1 MSQWADGQVSCGPAT
16 SRQTRWGDAM
26 QGKNADV
33 LAFLVLA
40 FVVLAGVLGVS
51 TGPVV
56 AQQPT
61 SEQTAAIRQSCRS
74 DFMSNC
80 SGVQPGGKE
89 AFDCLMRNASRVSA
103 PCKSA
108 LDAIGSKPPA
118 TETSAPP
125 PVAPPAAATPAP
137 TVAPA
142 AATADKPT
150 TQQMSALRAAC
161 RSDFGIH
168 CPAVKP
174 GGKAALRCL
183 EVNAPALSPA
193 CRSAVAS
200 LGGAASPAPAPRRRH
215 QRPPRSRRSGLF
227 RLCGLARRCKSF
239 RSANPSAQP
248 YAGAFPPAEAA
259 FSNAL
264 PPTHRGF
271 RRCAIRRSRAAS
283 DNLPRGRA
291 DYRHSSLLARRAPC
305 ASASSFAQASCG

>member
-1 MSQWADGQVSCGPAT
+1 MSRCVDGQVSCDPAT
-16 SRQTRWGDAM
+16 LWQTRRGDAM
-26 QGKNADV
+26 QCKHAD
-33 LAFLVLA
+33 VLA
-40 FVVLAGVLGVS
+40 FVVLASVLAVS
-51 TGPVV
+51 TGPGV

-108 LDAIGSKPPA
+108 LDAIGPKPPA
-118 TETSAPP
+118 TETSAPSP
-125 PVAPPAAATPAP
+125 AAPPAAARPAAAPPPAAAP

-142 AATADKPT
+142 PPAAAAANKPT

-168 CPAVKP
+168 CPGVKP

-200 LGGAASPAPAPRRRH
+200 LGGAASAAPTPAPAASAAPAVAPLGPIPPMRPRKAMQILSFCEPERAT
-215 QRPPRSRRSGLF
+215 
-227 RLCGLARRCKSF
+227 LCGGVPAGGGRILECLA
-239 RSANPSAQP
+239 ANTPRLSPVCYQAI
-248 YAGAFPPAEAA
+248 A
-259 FSNAL
+259 
-264 PPTHRGF
+264 RG
-271 RRCAIRRSRAAS
+271 IR
-283 DNLPRGRA
+283 
-291 DYRHSSLLARRAPC
+291 
-305 ASASSFAQASCG
+305 

>member
-125 PVAPPAAATPAP
+125 PVAPPAAATLAP

-200 LGGAASPAPAPRRRH
+200 LGGAASPAPAPAPAASAAPAVAPLGPIPPM
-215 QRPPRSRRSGLF
+215 RPRKAMQILSFCEPERAT
-227 RLCGLARRCKSF
+227 LCGGVPAGGGRILECLA
-239 RSANPSAQP
+239 ANAPRLSPVCYQAI
-248 YAGAFPPAEAA
+248 A
-259 FSNAL
+259 
-264 PPTHRGF
+264 RG
-271 RRCAIRRSRAAS
+271 IR
-283 DNLPRGRA
+283 
-291 DYRHSSLLARRAPC
+291 
-305 ASASSFAQASCG
+305 